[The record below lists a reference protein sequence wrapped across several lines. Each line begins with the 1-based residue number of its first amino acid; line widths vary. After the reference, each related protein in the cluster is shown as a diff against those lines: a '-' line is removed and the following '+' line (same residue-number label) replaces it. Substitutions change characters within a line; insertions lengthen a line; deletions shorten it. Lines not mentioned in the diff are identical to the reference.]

1 MMKIKGIFIFC
12 VFMVI
17 CAFAKAQDSYVK
29 AGTNDTIRV
38 SAVNVNGVL
47 MPWIVLKEVNVVERR
62 TFKSQ
67 ADYDYY
73 RRLRYNVLKVLP
85 YARFAGQRYRQLERD
100 LAVTTN
106 KRKQRQLVKS
116 CDKEIKDLFNREI
129 KNLTIS
135 QGEILIKL
143 VDRETGN
150 SSYDLV
156 KDLKGGVSAFVMQ
169 SVARVFGHNLKNKYD
184 VDEERDIEAII
195 HSAGYYSYQ

>member
-1 MMKIKGIFIFC
+1 MMKIKGTFIFC
-12 VFMVI
+12 VFMMI
-17 CAFAKAQDSYVK
+17 CALVKAQGTYVK
-29 AGTNDTIRV
+29 ADTNDTIRV
-38 SAVNVNGVL
+38 GAINVDGVL
-47 MPWIVLKEVNVVERR
+47 MPWIVLKEVNVVAKR
-62 TFKSQ
+62 TFKSR
-67 ADYDYY
+67 ADYDRY

-100 LAVTTN
+100 LALTAN
-106 KRKQRQLVKS
+106 KREQKHLVKK
-116 CDKEIKDLFNREI
+116 CDKEIKELFNREV

-184 VDEERDIEAII
+184 VDEEHDIEAII